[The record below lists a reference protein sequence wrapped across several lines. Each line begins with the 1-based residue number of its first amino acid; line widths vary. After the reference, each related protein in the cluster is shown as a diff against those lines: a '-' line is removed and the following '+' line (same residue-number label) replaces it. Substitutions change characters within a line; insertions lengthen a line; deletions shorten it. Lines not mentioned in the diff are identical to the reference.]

1 MEVINKSKILIIG
14 VTSYIGRYLVEA
26 SLSMGHPTF
35 ALVRE
40 TTMANHPD
48 KARYIQDLKESG
60 VTILFGDLYD
70 HESLVKAIKQVDV
83 VFSLMGHHPD
93 KQLGDQIKIVSAIRE
108 AGNIKRYFPSEYG
121 FDVDKVQI
129 LEPAKSTLAIKA
141 RVREEIRMAG
151 IPFTFIS
158 SNLCSTYFL
167 SRLGQVESM
176 GIPDEK
182 VIIVG
187 NGNTKGIYE
196 HGKYMCLCF
205 SFCVLCFSIP
215 YFLAVIINS
224 EKDIAIYAIRAV
236 DDPRTLNK
244 VLYVRPASNHCTLNE
259 IVSFWEKKTGK
270 SLDRIYVSEE
280 EVLKKI
286 QSSLEPLPFFY
297 AIAHACFIKGETC
310 NFKIDESVGV
320 EATELYPDHKY
331 TSVYEILNQF
341 I

>member
-1 MEVINKSKILIIG
+1 MEVIDKSKILIIEATG
-14 VTSYIGRYLVEA
+14 YIGRYIVKA

-40 TTMANHPD
+40 TTMSNHPD
-48 KARYIQDLKESG
+48 KHRYIQELKDFG
-60 VTILFGDLYD
+60 VTILFGDLFD
-70 HESLVKAIKQVDV
+70 HESL
-83 VFSLMGHHPD
+83 VFSLMGHEPN
-93 KQLGDQIKIVSAIRE
+93 KQLVDQIKIVSAINE

-129 LEPAKSTLAIKA
+129 LEPAKSTFAIKA

-158 SNLCSTYFL
+158 GNLCSTYFL
-167 SRLGQVESM
+167 SRLGQVEST

-182 VIIVG
+182 VIILGDG
-187 NGNTKGIYE
+187 NIK
-196 HGKYMCLCF
+196 
-205 SFCVLCFSIP
+205 
-215 YFLAVIINS
+215 VIINS

-259 IVSFWEKKTGK
+259 IVSFWEKKAGK
-270 SLDRIYVSEE
+270 TLERIYVSEE
-280 EVLKKI
+280 EVLEKI

-310 NFKIDESVGV
+310 NFKIDKSVGV

>member
-14 VTSYIGRYLVEA
+14 VTGYIGRYLVEA

-48 KARYIQDLKESG
+48 KARYMQDLKDSG
-60 VTILFGDLYD
+60 VTILF
-70 HESLVKAIKQVDV
+70 
-83 VFSLMGHHPD
+83 
-93 KQLGDQIKIVSAIRE
+93 
-108 AGNIKRYFPSEYG
+108 RYFPSEFG
-121 FDVDKVQI
+121 FDVDKVRI

-167 SRLGQVESM
+167 SRLGQVEST

-182 VIIVG
+182 VIIMG
-187 NGNTKGIYE
+187 DGNTK
-196 HGKYMCLCF
+196 
-205 SFCVLCFSIP
+205 
-215 YFLAVIINS
+215 VIINS

-236 DDPRTLNK
+236 DDPRTFNK

-259 IVSFWEKKTGK
+259 IVSFWEKKTSK
-270 SLDRIYVSEE
+270 TLDRIYVSEE

-310 NFKIDESVGV
+310 NFKIDKSVGV